1 MAKDTANAIRLLSA
15 LELLPLEKCTSDAAE
30 WRQEIADAIADLQGG
45 GLPADDPLRYQDGEP
60 VSEERLQRRLQ
71 TIIEKILDDIS
82 FTATDRG
89 GEKVIVDKKYV
100 ETNIGELVKD
110 TDLSKFIL

>member
-1 MAKDTANAIRLLSA
+1 MSKPLKQAIRLLSA

-30 WRQEIADAIADLQGG
+30 WRQEIADAIRDLQGG

-71 TIIEKILDDIS
+71 TIIDSWPSMKKEKK
-82 FTATDRG
+82 RG
-89 GEKVIVDKKYV
+89 RKKFHSR
-100 ETNIGELVKD
+100 NR
-110 TDLSKFIL
+110 